1 MSKENAFHE
10 LFMAMKVS
18 LKNAAM
24 YNQDH
29 PAFQKTV
36 QEVKEKMD
44 FLFEYM
50 SPIEISFSPHALLIE
65 NKFWDEEKMYQELG
79 RTFHF
84 RKVKKFKVSRGVT
97 LSELVVFMSHIS
109 LTPRDIFKKGG
120 IEVILRDENISHIT
134 VEELDYS
141 QLLKGEGEEVKDVWA
156 YLLQEAVEQEDRD
169 KLMEVADSFEKVIKD
184 FEPGEFLEDK
194 EFSENFIRFFDYL
207 KVNEEKNYRKCA
219 KNLVKTIVKKKED
232 IRDEEKLNSIKA
244 IITELK
250 EEDIA
255 TSLWDE
261 LIYDDSFDS
270 LSFSI
275 FSKLIERDKH
285 QKVASSLTEIFNQ
298 DDTLRED
305 PKAEDKIK
313 ELLSGTSSDMMSEIY
328 RQTLTSFLKDISYET
343 KLTFDH
349 ILLQKNYRYILLDLL
364 KKDTSSE
371 HIQETMT
378 RIFGEWDNIKEQKDL
393 VYIHYVYEALNDKA
407 EGILADSKIKLFISK
422 MIGFVEHCIL
432 EGDHLLEFDH
442 FIENLKESTLDVNTY
457 LERIFTDRKISP
469 YILKAFFKF
478 FKEYLFYF
486 NLNLDQNSKDSKFL
500 EMMIKN
506 LQEIDTPL
514 SLITLKNIYLS
525 ASAATKYRVLRAM
538 HKLTETDEKFL
549 FPILKSKEP
558 ALKAEALILL
568 MRDQRTKQMALDI
581 FFRIPSVYGFKNKRL
596 IEHIKI
602 LEDKNLKEGTLYL
615 KEFSKRR
622 GFWNKKLRKES
633 SHILEKWNAEQN

>member
-1 MSKENAFHE
+1 
-10 LFMAMKVS
+10 
-18 LKNAAM
+18 M

-29 PAFQKTV
+29 PAFQKAVTD
-36 QEVKEKMD
+36 VKEKID
-44 FLFEYM
+44 ALFEYM

-65 NKFWDEEKMYQELG
+65 NKFWDEEKMYKELG

-97 LSELVVFMSHIS
+97 LTELMVFMSHIS

-120 IEVILRDENISHIT
+120 IQVILQDQNISHIT

-141 QLLKGEGEEVKDVWA
+141 QLLKGEGEEVKDVWS
-156 YLLQEAVEQEDRD
+156 YLLQEAVEQQDKE

-184 FEPGEFLEDK
+184 FEPGEFLKDK

-207 KVNEEKNYRKCA
+207 KQNEQKNYSKCA

-232 IRDEEKLNSIKA
+232 IKDEEKIKNIRA
-244 IITELK
+244 IITDLK

-255 TSLWDE
+255 SSLWDE
-261 LIYDDSFDS
+261 IIYDDSFDS

-275 FSKLIERDKH
+275 FSKLIERDRH
-285 QKVASSLTEIFNQ
+285 EKVAFSLSEIFKQ

-305 PKAEDKIK
+305 PQAEEKIK
-313 ELLSGTSSDMMSEIY
+313 ELLSGTSSTMMSEIY

-343 KLTFDH
+343 KLAFDYT
-349 ILLQKNYRYILLDLL
+349 LLQKNYRYILLDLL
-364 KKDTSSE
+364 KKDTSLE
-371 HIQETMT
+371 HVTDTMAQ
-378 RIFGEWDNIKEQKDL
+378 IFGEWETIKEQKDL
-393 VYIHYVYEALNDKA
+393 KYIQYAFEVLHTKNKV
-407 EGILADSKIKLFISK
+407 ILADPKIKLYISK
-422 MIGFVEHCIL
+422 MAGFVENSIL
-432 EGDHLLEFDH
+432 EGDLLLEFDY

-457 LERIFTDRKISP
+457 LERIFTDGRISP
-469 YILKAFFKF
+469 YILKAFFRF

-500 EMMIKN
+500 EKMIKN
-506 LQEIDTPL
+506 LQEIDTPM
-514 SLITLKNIYLS
+514 SLITLQNIYLS
-525 ASAATKYRVLRAM
+525 ESAATKYRVLRAM

-568 MRDQRTKQMALDI
+568 LRDQRTKKLAFETL
-581 FFRIPSVYGFKNKRL
+581 FRIPSPYGIRNKRL
-596 IEHIKI
+596 LKHIKI
-602 LEDKNLKEGTLYL
+602 VEDKDLKEAKLYL
-615 KEFSKRR
+615 EEFKKRR
-622 GFWNKKLRKES
+622 GFWNRKLKKKSLQ
-633 SHILEKWNAEQN
+633 ILEKWNAEQN